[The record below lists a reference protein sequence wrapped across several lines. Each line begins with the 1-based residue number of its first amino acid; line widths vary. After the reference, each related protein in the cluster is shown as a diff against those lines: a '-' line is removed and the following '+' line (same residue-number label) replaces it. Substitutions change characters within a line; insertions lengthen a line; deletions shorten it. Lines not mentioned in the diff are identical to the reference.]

1 MTPGLVVAILISG
14 FFTGAV
20 ARLAV
25 PGPDPMPLWL
35 TTAIGLAGSIAGAVV
50 ARALGGGGY
59 AVSFTSLG
67 LAIGLVV
74 AYRRLVQHRP
84 VFGPG
89 ALEFPKT
96 GLGVDQYRERLQKVG
111 IDPDRLNPAAQLDAA
126 ARPGEQARHR
136 AMLEELHRAGILS
149 DDELQEKL
157 QVLRERQA

>member
-1 MTPGLVVAILISG
+1 VTLGLVLAILISG

-35 TTAIGLAGSIAGAVV
+35 TTAIGLAGSVAGAVI

-67 LAIGLVV
+67 LAVGLVV
-74 AYRRLVQHRP
+74 AYRRFVQHRP

-96 GLGVDQYRERLQKVG
+96 GLGVEQARERLQKVG
-111 IDPDRLNPAAQLDAA
+111 LDPDQLNPG
-126 ARPGEQARHR
+126 RVGEQARLR
-136 AMLEELHRAGILS
+136 AMLQELHRAGVLD

-157 QVLRERQA
+157 RTLEERHA